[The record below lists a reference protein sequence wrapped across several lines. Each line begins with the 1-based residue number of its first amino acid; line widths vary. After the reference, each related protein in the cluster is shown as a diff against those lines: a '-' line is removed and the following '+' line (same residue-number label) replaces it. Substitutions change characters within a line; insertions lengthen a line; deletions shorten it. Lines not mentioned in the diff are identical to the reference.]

1 MPADP
6 QRGINMA
13 TMKQKEMVSMDEVRI
28 MLLEQKNDDF
38 YKALDRIDKRFDSVE
53 ERFNKIDEKFEK
65 VDQKFDKIN
74 EKIDSHFRW
83 TIGLIFGLYATGFAT
98 LIGAV
103 GKAYHWF

>member
-1 MPADP
+1 
-6 QRGINMA
+6 
-13 TMKQKEMVSMDEVRI
+13 MKQKEMVSMDEVRI

-38 YKALDRIDKRFDSVE
+38 YKALNRIDKRFDSVE
-53 ERFNKIDEKFEK
+53 ERFNKIDEKFNKIDEKFEK